1 MCPPSHPKMIY
12 HGTGFRCISYILNH
26 LLLFSHSVV
35 SNSATPWTTTC
46 KASQSFTISQ
56 SLLKLMCVE
65 LVMSSNH
72 LILWHPLLLLS
83 IFPSIRVFSNQSALH
98 IRWPQYWSFSFNISP
113 SNQYSRLISFRI
125 DRLDFLA
132 VQGAFKS
139 LLQHHN
145 LKASNLWC
153 SVFFCFFFFIVQ
165 LSYLYMTT
173 GKSIALTIGTFV
185 SKVMSLL
192 FNTLSRFV

>member
-1 MCPPSHPKMIY
+1 MCPPNHPKMIY
-12 HGTGFRCISYILNH
+12 HGTVFLCISYILKQ

-35 SNSATPWTTTC
+35 SNSATPWTATC
-46 KASQSFTISQ
+46 QASQSFTISQ

-98 IRWPQYWSFSFNISP
+98 IRWPQYWNFSFNISP

-153 SVFFCFFFFIVQ
+153 SVFFVFVFFYCPAL
-165 LSYLYMTT
+165 LSVHDYWKIHSFDYRDLCQQ
-173 GKSIALTIGTFV
+173 SNV
-185 SKVMSLL
+185 SA
-192 FNTLSRFV
+192 F

>member
-12 HGTGFRCISYILNH
+12 HGTVFRCISYILKQ

-35 SNSATPWTTTC
+35 SNSATPWTATC
-46 KASQSFTISQ
+46 QASQSFTISQ

-113 SNQYSRLISFRI
+113 SNQYSRLISFWI

-153 SVFFCFFFFIVQ
+153 SVFFLFFFL
-165 LSYLYMTT
+165 LS
-173 GKSIALTIGTFV
+173 SSTICTW
-185 SKVMSLL
+185 LL
-192 FNTLSRFV
+192 ENP